1 MKNKD
6 IKVMGV
12 VALFIFTSVV
22 IIALNKLEIIE
33 KFSKNIVDELE
44 EVTYTNNMNN
54 VYKIIE
60 GKSTTTSP
68 EKEEFNESNQIQIL
82 TEKVEKEVAKTKAL
96 EREEIRKMEELEKE
110 KERQRKIEAEKLA
123 KQKAQQL
130 EAEKQKKLRLKAES
144 EKKKQQESKNTYES
158 NWMTFEASYFT
169 AKCTG
174 CSGFTKLEIDV
185 RNTIYYKGM
194 RIVAVDPSVI
204 PLGSVV
210 EIQTSY
216 DTFTAFAG
224 DTGGAIKGRKL
235 DVLVSS
241 KKEAIALGRHNVKVR
256 IISKGE

>member
-54 VYKIIE
+54 AYKIIE
-60 GKSTTTSP
+60 GKSTTTST

-110 KERQRKIEAEKLA
+110 KERQRKIEAERLA

-130 EAEKQKKLRLKAES
+130 EAEKQKKLKAES

-158 NWMTFEASYFT
+158 NWMTFEASYYVSSC
-169 AKCTG
+169 KG
-174 CSGFTKLEIDV
+174 CSGVSASGVNVK
-185 RNTIYYKGM
+185 NTTTYQGY
-194 RIVAVDPSVI
+194 RIIASDNNII
-204 PLGSVV
+204 PMWSIV
-210 EIQTSY
+210 EIQTPHE
-216 DTFTAFAG
+216 TFKG
-224 DTGGAIKGRKL
+224 IILDRGGAIKGRKL
-235 DVLVSS
+235 DVLVGTT
-241 KKEAIALGRHNVKVR
+241 KEALSLGRHDVKLRVIR
-256 IISKGE
+256 YGK